1 MVMHYLTAL
10 STLSEFLPVAIFMTP
25 GSVSAPNSR
34 QQGNEDTGKS
44 NNLYLPVVKAGER
57 GPSQVRRDT
66 R

>member
-44 NNLYLPVVKAGER
+44 NNLFASSESREKRPK
-57 GPSQVRRDT
+57 PSET
-66 R
+66 GY